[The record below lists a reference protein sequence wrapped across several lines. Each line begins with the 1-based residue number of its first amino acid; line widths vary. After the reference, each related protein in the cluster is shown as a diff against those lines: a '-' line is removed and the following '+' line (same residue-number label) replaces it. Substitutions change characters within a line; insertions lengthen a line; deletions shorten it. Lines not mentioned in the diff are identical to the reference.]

1 MTTVKR
7 LTHLAALLSFA
18 LAASC
23 VKDAPGVR
31 LQPGES
37 LPEFRTVT
45 LAGQDAGTATL
56 LGKPSAVILFSTTC
70 PDCHRQLPELES
82 AWRDLGDIVNVLAV
96 ARDETAKTVSSFWNA
111 SGYTMSVAAPGDR
124 KIYDLFDRNSRSGIP
139 QLYLSDAEGTV
150 LRVADDSA
158 VLPAAEIILTLT
170 TAAGKPDLP
179 TINAHRRP

>member
-7 LTHLAALLSFA
+7 LTNLAALLSFA

-31 LQPGES
+31 LQPGDS

-96 ARDETAKTVSSFWNA
+96 ARDETAKTVSSFWSA

-124 KIYDLFDRNSRSGIP
+124 KIYDLFAAQSE
-139 QLYLSDAEGTV
+139 YLVSCFLCGE
-150 LRVADDSA
+150 RVARN
-158 VLPAAEIILTLT
+158 V
-170 TAAGKPDLP
+170 
-179 TINAHRRP
+179 